1 SMYSRMAAASVLF
14 PKPTNLRLDVK
25 PVKSTYRPGEA
36 ATLSLHVRGS
46 EGEPAEGAL
55 GLLVYDQAL
64 EELARTEASLFT
76 GGYESID
83 PRLGFRSFEEDNDS
97 IAIVIV
103 KLLLNRAPDDAVPH
117 EFTI

>member
-1 SMYSRMAAASVLF
+1 
-14 PKPTNLRLDVK
+14 
-25 PVKSTYRPGEA
+25 
-36 ATLSLHVRGS
+36 TLNLHVRGS

-76 GGYESID
+76 GGCESID

-97 IAIVIV
+97 IAGVSV
-103 KLLLNRAPDDAVPH
+103 KQLLNRAPDAAVPPDL
-117 EFTI
+117 ELVGQALLFNRSGVPLRLESSDKIGRASWRESGERL